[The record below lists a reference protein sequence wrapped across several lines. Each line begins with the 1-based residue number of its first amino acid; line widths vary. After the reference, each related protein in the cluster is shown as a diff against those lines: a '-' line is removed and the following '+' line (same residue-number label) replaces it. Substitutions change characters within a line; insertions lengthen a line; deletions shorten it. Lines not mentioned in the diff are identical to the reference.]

1 MNDHESKCNSP
12 VVLCQRLH
20 MALDSAVR
28 IYIVDEIEFL
38 YEGRKLEE
46 SPTRGRD
53 AVVLQKDWLRRN
65 HMRIKT
71 WAFKSKL
78 TIGSE
83 S

>member
-1 MNDHESKCNSP
+1 MNQNAIRQWCCASAYMM
-12 VVLCQRLH
+12 V
-20 MALDSAVR
+20 LDSDVR

-53 AVVLQKDWLRRN
+53 AVVLQKDWIRRN

-71 WAFKSKL
+71 LVLKSKL